1 MDYNIREM
9 TIGDYE
15 EALTLTIYDLLLTMG
30 GLSLFYANKMLAIIV
45 RPYYRIISY
54 WLMTGKNNKKRTKS

>member
-15 EALTLTIYDLLLTMG
+15 EALTLTICDLRVT
-30 GLSLFYANKMLAIIV
+30 I
-45 RPYYRIISY
+45 YYCYSAWAARA
-54 WLMTGKNNKKRTKS
+54 

>member
-15 EALTLTIYDLLLTMG
+15 EALSFIIDYL
-30 GLSLFYANKMLAIIV
+30 LSLL
-45 RPYYRIISY
+45 S
-54 WLMTGKNNKKRTKS
+54 G

>member
-15 EALTLTIYDLLLTMG
+15 EALSLTICDLRFTIFQKPLVGQAATLQNFNRF
-30 GLSLFYANKMLAIIV
+30 L
-45 RPYYRIISY
+45 
-54 WLMTGKNNKKRTKS
+54 RTASPRLRN

>member
-15 EALTLTIYDLLLTMG
+15 KALTLTICDPFDLAQEMFSICDLL
-30 GLSLFYANKMLAIIV
+30 FIIDYFF
-45 RPYYRIISY
+45 RDSSCPS
-54 WLMTGKNNKKRTKS
+54 W

>member
-15 EALTLTIYDLLLTMG
+15 EALSLTIYYFRFTILG
-30 GLSLFYANKMLAIIV
+30 
-45 RPYYRIISY
+45 RPR
-54 WLMTGKNNKKRTKS
+54 KNNDSY

>member
-15 EALTLTIYDLLLTMG
+15 EAFPFIIY
-30 GLSLFYANKMLAIIV
+30 
-45 RPYYRIISY
+45 Y
-54 WLMTGKNNKKRTKS
+54 WLFTIVKE

>member
-15 EALTLTIYDLLLTMG
+15 EALTLIIDYLLL
-30 GLSLFYANKMLAIIV
+30 IIGKT
-45 RPYYRIISY
+45 RKSY
-54 WLMTGKNNKKRTKS
+54 